1 MALVL
6 TVCVGQAEG
15 GGVEA
20 AWLPGAGGE
29 TDGPV
34 PAGLGQ
40 ALGLGQRHVGVRLLV
55 EHLGG
60 REEPPA
66 DWEERV

>member
-15 GGVEA
+15 GGIEA
-20 AWLPGAGGE
+20 AWLPGDGGQ

-34 PAGLGQ
+34 PTGLGP
-40 ALGLGQRHVGVRLLV
+40 ALGLGQGHVGVRLLV

-66 DWEERV
+66 DSRKNV